1 MDGVVGIREL
11 RQQASAILRRVS
23 RGEVITLT
31 ERGRPIARIVP
42 LQSTMI
48 EQLILEGRVTEAE
61 GDLLE
66 IMDELDLPIEP
77 GQSMLPSQA
86 LMELRSNER

>member
-61 GDLLE
+61 GDLLD